1 MVNSRY
7 CICSNCV
14 HPNYSS
20 LATKG
25 CDSVLIEDKYDVFYL
40 LVMTSNDLCVGICL
54 FGRGDGDYI
63 CPNFL
68 CLHVSLGIHGV
79 ARVVLQ
85 RALHRWRY
93 SILPRVFPC
102 IVRHFSSTAF
112 LCGTISL
119 EEELLHLPRLSGSLT
134 WIAPDTSVRKSCS
147 MQWQG
152 MRHVQRFGHYCFNKG
167 YMCGDTV
174 ASYHCATLKLRD
186 SPGCVPGSL
195 QQLID

>member
-54 FGRGDGDYI
+54 FGRGGGDYI

-68 CLHVSLGIHGV
+68 RLHVSLGIHGV
-79 ARVVLQ
+79 ACVVLQ

-93 SILPRVFPC
+93 SSLPRVFL
-102 IVRHFSSTAF
+102 HSASFQFHSF

-119 EEELLHLPRLSGSLT
+119 EEELLYLPRLSGSLT
-134 WIAPDTSVRKSCS
+134 WIAPDTPVRKSCS

-167 YMCGDTV
+167 YMCGDMV
-174 ASYHCATLKLRD
+174 AGYHCATLKLRD
-186 SPGCVPGSL
+186 SPGWVPRSL